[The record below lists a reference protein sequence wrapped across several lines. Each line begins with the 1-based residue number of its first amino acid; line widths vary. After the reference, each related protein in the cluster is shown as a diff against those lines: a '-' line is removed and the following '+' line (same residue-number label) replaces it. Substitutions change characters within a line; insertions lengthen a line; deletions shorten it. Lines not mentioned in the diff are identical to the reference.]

1 MELQF
6 HPKSL
11 CISACLKQSNTLQN
25 ILDQIFLAAAVGNQG
40 LRFPPALPMLEN
52 TSSTALL
59 HNAYKAYQRQAGNWL
74 LMIDIAC
81 VK

>member
-6 HPKSL
+6 PPKSL

-25 ILDQIFLAAAVGNQG
+25 ILDQILLAAAEGNQG
-40 LRFPPALPMLEN
+40 FRFPPALPMLDH

-59 HNAYKAYQRQAGNWL
+59 HTTYKAYQRQAGNWL
-74 LMIDIAC
+74 LMVDIAC